1 MEECYVCLS
10 PGGVR
15 ACRCAGHVHI
25 SCLAPLILATGFRCK
40 SCAGEFNKEATLAI
54 ARHLVATRGIS
65 PQRRYLLCWAL
76 VRAGRAEEALGEL
89 NTLVGEAALFPTG
102 RRANVQVM
110 LGRAFLQLRRRGEA
124 IRAFRSARS
133 LLEKSHARPM
143 PREAIETYANTL
155 VGLALAYM
163 EHGRHAR
170 AGVYLRDARAIAP
183 LASLSTVTKIMRAAA
198 AHAHLQGDDE
208 RAVDLLSSLHQ
219 VNLRHETDS
228 VGRAETAAGV
238 QVARGRCMGRTVN
251 RDILRRCLRIMRR
264 DGRPDLVAAAAR
276 SLASTLRPQAR
287 LRVKSRPETVTHR
300 KRCKARK

>member
-10 PGGVR
+10 PGGER
-15 ACRCAGHVHI
+15 ACRCAAHVHI
-25 SCLAPLILATGFRCK
+25 LCLAPLILANGFRCK
-40 SCAGEFNKEATLAI
+40 SCGGEFNKEATLAI
-54 ARHLVATRGIS
+54 ARHLVATHGIS

-89 NTLVGEAALFPTG
+89 NTLVGEATLFSNG
-102 RRANVQVM
+102 RRSNAQVM
-110 LGRAFLQLRRRGEA
+110 RGRALLQLRRREEA
-124 IRAFRSARS
+124 IRAFRSARA
-133 LLEKSHARPM
+133 LLEQSRARPI
-143 PREAIETYANTL
+143 PQEEIETYGNTF

-163 EHGRHAR
+163 GRAR
-170 AGVYLRDARAIAP
+170 ADAYLRDARAIAP
-183 LASLSTVTKIMRAAA
+183 LASLSTVAKIMRASAA
-198 AHAHLQGDDE
+198 QAHLRGDDE
-208 RAVDLLSSLHQ
+208 RAHDLLSSLHK

-264 DGRPDLVAAAAR
+264 DGKPELVVAAAL
-276 SLASTLRPQAR
+276 SLASTLRPRAR